1 MYIFIKRLFDFAAA
15 FILILILLPI
25 LSITSIL
32 ILIFMGKPVIFT
44 HKRIGMN
51 ETPFSIY
58 KFRTLRNNDGQ
69 IKLTDNERLTR
80 LGSFLRKFSIDE
92 FPQLI
97 NILLGHMSF
106 IGPRPLLARYL
117 PYYTKREKTRHKVRP
132 GMSGLAQVSG
142 RSFLTWDEQFEL
154 DAIYVERISFILDLT
169 VFLKTTYMVLASK
182 NMMVTGR
189 IDNECFDIQRK
200 KEQLKQTNNM
210 FDIRLESERLILRK
224 LSLKDADDMFEYT
237 KDSEVTKFLSWD
249 AHTSI
254 NQTTDFIKNTIK
266 EYDGIRSYPYAIEIK
281 GERKFIGIVR
291 AYDIDSHNKR
301 CEISYILNPAFQG
314 NGYMVE
320 AINLFANH
328 CFNQIGFLRIQAK
341 CMIANNNSEK
351 LMQRLGMEYE
361 GILRNYW
368 VYKGTVQDAKLYAII
383 NYTN

>member
-1 MYIFIKRLFDFAAA
+1 MYLFTKRLFDLSAA
-15 FILILILLPI
+15 FILILILLPVF
-25 LSITSIL
+25 LITSLL

-44 HKRIGMN
+44 HKRIGLN

-69 IKLTDNERLTR
+69 IKLTDNDRLTK

-92 FPQLI
+92 LPQLV

-106 IGPRPLLARYL
+106 IGPRPLLASYL
-117 PYYTKREKTRHKVRP
+117 PYYTEREKARHKVRP

-169 VFLKTTYMVLASK
+169 VFLKTTYMVLVSK

-189 IDNECFDIQRK
+189 IDNESFDAKRK
-200 KEQLKQTNNM
+200 KEILKQTNNL
-210 FDIRLESERLILRK
+210 FDRQLESERLILRK
-224 LSLKDADDMFEYT
+224 LSIKDADDMFEYT

-249 AHTSI
+249 AHRNI
-254 NQTTDFIKNTIK
+254 NQTMDFINNTLK
-266 EYDGIRSYPYAIEIK
+266 EYEGIKSYPYAIELK
-281 GERKFIGIVR
+281 SVHKFIGVIR
-291 AYDIDSHNKR
+291 AYDIDNHNKR
-301 CEISYILNPAFQG
+301 CEISYILNPEFQG

-320 AINLFANH
+320 AINLFITH
-328 CFNQIGFLRIQAK
+328 CFNQIGFFRIQAK
-341 CMIANNNSEK
+341 CMITNNNSEK

-361 GILRNYW
+361 GVLKNYW
-368 VYKGTVQDAKLYAII
+368 VYKGTVQDAKLYAIT
-383 NYTN
+383 NYIK